1 MAGSDRDWVVEES
14 VEGMTHD
21 GEIVLSAGY
30 DRERAREL
38 LLNLESMLFEAGGMF
53 YVAAERVQVG
63 EAANGRPLAVSRRLI
78 VEFRSFSPLRR
89 ESTNGTAPE
98 PEQAEPGAGDDGAVM
113 NVEDDGDAWDVE
125 EEEEQETP
133 PAEEPLSDEQME
145 AAEAAFIKE
154 S

>member
-89 ESTNGTAPE
+89 ESANGTAPE
-98 PEQAEPGAGDDGAVM
+98 PEQTEPETEAGV
-113 NVEDDGDAWDVE
+113 DGDAWDAE
-125 EEEEQETP
+125 GEETP

>member
-89 ESTNGTAPE
+89 ESANGAAPE
-98 PEQAEPGAGDDGAVM
+98 PEQAEPEQPEAGV
-113 NVEDDGDAWDVE
+113 DGDAWDVE